1 MPPRTPRPA
10 LIAPGIQIKKDE
22 NITKIVTSLV
32 TSNSPITVHE
42 VPMETFPPV
51 VKSVRCQVQPERE
64 IISCRLKLNSRDMS
78 MFTVTCPTRGF
89 SLANYTAADL
99 VS

>member
-10 LIAPGIQIKKDE
+10 VVAPRIQIKKDE

-42 VPMETFPPV
+42 VPMKTFTRV
-51 VKSVRCQVQPERE
+51 LKSVRCQVQPERE
-64 IISCRLKLNSRDMS
+64 IISHCLKQNSREMGNW
-78 MFTVTCPTRGF
+78 T
-89 SLANYTAADL
+89 
-99 VS
+99 